1 MAVQL
6 YCKAV
11 ADPDPQIRG
20 GGGGGVIQTL
30 RLVWGD
36 WGLSQKK
43 IFFQPFGPQSGL
55 KIKGCPGP
63 PVPSPG
69 FATSVKGTCAL
80 KIKQWDF

>member
-11 ADPDPQIRG
+11 ADPDPEISVG
-20 GGGGGVIQTL
+20 GLGAV
-30 RLVWGD
+30 
-36 WGLSQKK
+36 SKK
-43 IFFQPFGPQSGL
+43 NFFQPFGPQSGL
-55 KIKGCPGP
+55 KIRGYPGP

-69 FATSVKGTCAL
+69 FATSVKGTRAL

>member
-20 GGGGGVIQTL
+20 RGGHPDTEISVGGLGAVSKK
-30 RLVWGD
+30 LV
-36 WGLSQKK
+36 
-43 IFFQPFGPQSGL
+43 FQPFGPQSGL
-55 KIKGCPGP
+55 KIRGYPGP
-63 PVPSPG
+63 PRPSPG
-69 FATSVKGTCAL
+69 FATSVTGTCAL